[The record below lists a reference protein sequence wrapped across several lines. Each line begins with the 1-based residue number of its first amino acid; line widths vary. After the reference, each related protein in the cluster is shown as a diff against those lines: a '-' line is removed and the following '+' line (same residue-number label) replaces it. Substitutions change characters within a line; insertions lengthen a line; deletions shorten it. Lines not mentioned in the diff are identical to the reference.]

1 MALKVNSNIAALNAL
16 RHLQQTERDLGQNL
30 ERLSSGRKLNHA
42 ADGPASLVIS
52 EQMKSQISGLGQA
65 IRNSESSIS
74 MVQTTEGALNEV
86 SNMLINLRQ
95 LAVHAANEG
104 TNDEKIL
111 QADQNEVENILSTLK
126 NVSRNTQFGT
136 RTLLDGSNS
145 ATGIA
150 VGDGLEF
157 VSASEGSK
165 STSADGFKV
174 DITQV
179 ATRSTAIGTRRLS
192 LEDVSLSDPNKSVS
206 FVINEG
212 GRTVSIDLKN
222 NKELSQ
228 TIEKLISTA
237 IRNGSPESRL
247 RSERAIQ
254 QLIAHEMQRVT
265 DDAGMD
271 LDVFIYKPSDK
282 LGPFLESFD
291 TLNEVLKEVAR
302 TPGEINEFVTDLVSG
317 MDEVIVLRHRE
328 FGSDPSFT
336 VSSSLDSY
344 FRANTKAHEAVFA
357 LPGRDVEGT
366 IGGLPEV
373 DAGGAAM
380 GRGQFL
386 TGAPGAEA
394 EGVTIKYGETTDD
407 VIYEIFNR
415 NDNRFNGLLKR
426 EQDNE
431 FLAGEEIEGYVHV
444 TQNSLVFQIGPNQ
457 GQLRRFSVDSIN
469 PEHLAN
475 RVENGSN
482 FRSLA
487 EIDVMDADSAQDSL
501 LLIDKA
507 IDDVSTMRGNLGSFQ
522 KNALEANLNSLR
534 VAKEN
539 LTASESILADTD
551 MAQEMSTLVKNQIL
565 LSSGTAMLAQANQV
579 PQSVLQLLNSNG

>member
-1 MALKVNSNIAALNAL
+1 MALRVNSNIAALNAL
-16 RHLQQTERDLGQNL
+16 RHLQKTERELGKNL

-52 EQMKSQISGLGQA
+52 EQMKTQISGLGQA

-95 LAVHAANEG
+95 LAIHAANEG
-104 TNDEKIL
+104 TNDEKML
-111 QADQNEVENILSTLK
+111 QADQNEVENILLTLK
-126 NVSRNTQFGT
+126 NIARNTQFGT

-145 ATGIA
+145 ATGVA
-150 VGDGLEF
+150 VGNGLEF
-157 VSASEGSK
+157 VSASEGAK
-165 STSADGFKV
+165 STPSNGFKV

-179 ATRSTAIGTRRLS
+179 ATRSMTVGMRRLS
-192 LEDVSLSDPNKSVS
+192 LEDVSSSDPNHYIS

-222 NKELSQ
+222 NNDLRQ
-228 TIEKLISTA
+228 TIEKLISSA
-237 IRNGSPESRL
+237 KRNGTPEAKL
-247 RSERAIQ
+247 RTERAIQ

-265 DDAGMD
+265 DEARMD
-271 LDVFIYKPSDK
+271 LDIYIYRPSDN
-282 LGPFLESFD
+282 LGPFLENFD
-291 TLNEVLKEVAR
+291 TLNNALKEISR
-302 TPGEINEFVTDLVSG
+302 TPGEINEFITG
-317 MDEVIVLRHRE
+317 MDEVIVLRHRQ
-328 FGSDPSFT
+328 FGSDPGFT
-336 VSSSLDSY
+336 VSSTLANY
-344 FRANTKAHEAVFA
+344 FGPNTKAHEAVFA
-357 LPGRDVEGT
+357 LSGRDVEGT

-373 DAGGAAM
+373 SAGGAAM

-394 EGVTIKYGETTDD
+394 EGVTLKYGETTDD

-415 NDNRFNGLLKR
+415 TDNKFTGLLKR
-426 EQDNE
+426 EQNNE
-431 FLAGEEIEGYVHV
+431 FLVGADVDGYVHV
-444 TQNSLVFQIGPNQ
+444 SQNSLVFQIGPNQ

-469 PEHLAN
+469 PEQLSN
-475 RVENGSN
+475 RVENDSK

-487 EIDVMDADSAQDSL
+487 EIDVLDADAAQDSL
-501 LLIDKA
+501 LLIDQA

-522 KNALEANLNSLR
+522 KNALEANLHSLR
-534 VAKEN
+534 VSKEN
-539 LTASESILADTD
+539 LTASESLLADTD
-551 MAQEMSTLVKNQIL
+551 MAQEMSSLVKNQIL
-565 LSSGTAMLAQANQV
+565 LSAGTAMLAQANQV